1 MTRYRKKGYT
11 KKDLDRENNVVYL
24 SEYKRKKETKAIFG
38 KHIFDDELPW
48 VAMNESIDNLELD
61 DQYELFFSDVDPDT
75 GMFTMHAGW
84 TPGNSNWWPDENFKI
99 PGNNNQTYEQILED
113 KRLRMKI
120 EKIKFEEELEE
131 IEIIKTLHP
140 TSEMNED
147 EDNDK

>member
-1 MTRYRKKGYT
+1 MNRFKKTGYT

-24 SEYKRKKETKAIFG
+24 SEYKRKKETEAIFG

-61 DQYELFFSDVDPDT
+61 DQYELFFSDVDPET
-75 GMFTMHAGW
+75 GMFTMNVGWKAGE
-84 TPGNSNWWPDENFKI
+84 SNWWPDENFKI
-99 PGNNNQTYEQILED
+99 PGNNTKTYVQILED

-131 IEIIKTLHP
+131 IEIIKTLNP
-140 TSEMNED
+140 TSELNAEED
-147 EDNDK
+147 TDK